1 MNHIDIERRLSIIK
15 YLFLLGS
22 DAISKG
28 NRISRATCVLHYHDA
43 IESFFVLAAEI
54 VGVNK
59 KNLNF
64 MDYYEEIKIADKGK
78 RNRELS
84 YRIQM
89 ERLNKVRVSFK
100 HLGIF
105 PDEAV
110 YGELKVAVTELLKE
124 CVPLFCQVR
133 FESISLA
140 NCITNPVVKVIMINV
155 EKDLQNKKYLEC
167 FANLGKAF
175 YLLFDTDRLKTKDKF
190 GRSVI
195 FLQELSLQGSNP
207 LENNIEDTINSRYN
221 ALIDPINI
229 LIAGID
235 YRRYAWFKCLTPS
248 FYRTMDGNIHQRE
261 YRTDYKNR
269 FNMNYKNAESA
280 YFFVIECA
288 LKIEEFNFGLVSV
301 WDKPEIVD
309 VIDEDNVTYYHRK
322 GKEEFEAK
330 GILPRGT
337 VLFNNN
343 VLILTNPF
351 EKSDFRQ
358 VYTGE
363 MICWI
368 KKDTKVRKEDHP
380 DLKKE

>member
-1 MNHIDIERRLSIIK
+1 
-15 YLFLLGS
+15 
-22 DAISKG
+22 
-28 NRISRATCVLHYHDA
+28 VLHYHDA

-64 MDYYEEIKIADKGK
+64 MDYFEEIKLADRGKG
-78 RNRELS
+78 NRELL
-84 YRIQM
+84 YKMQM
-89 ERLNKVRVSFK
+89 EKLNKVRVSFK

-235 YRRYAWFKCLTPS
+235 YRKYRWFKCLTPS
-248 FYRTMDGNIHQRE
+248 FYRTMDGNIHQMN
-261 YRTDYKNR
+261 YRTEYKSR
-269 FNMNYKNAESA
+269 FNMHYKTAESA

-301 WDKPEIVD
+301 WDKLDIVD

-322 GKEEFEAK
+322 GKDEFEAK

-337 VLFNNN
+337 ILFNNN
-343 VLILTNPF
+343 MLIVDNPF
-351 EKSDFRQ
+351 TRSDFRQ
-358 VYTGE
+358 VNTGK

-368 KKDTKVRKEDHP
+368 KKDARVRKEEHP
-380 DLKKE
+380 DLKKEEYY